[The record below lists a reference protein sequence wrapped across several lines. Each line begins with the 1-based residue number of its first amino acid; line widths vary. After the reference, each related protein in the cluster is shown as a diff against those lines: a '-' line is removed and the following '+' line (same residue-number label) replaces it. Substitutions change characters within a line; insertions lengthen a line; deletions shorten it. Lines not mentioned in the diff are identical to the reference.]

1 MTEDSSEKTQKDK
14 AQRRDWY
21 DDWTMSGYADSTPPP
36 NLNPNKMTPAMM
48 SDVMENT
55 YAKIGYKLNLLLTTG
70 QVLMEN
76 GADTHRIMLTM
87 IRVAEYMGIHWDK
100 VNLHIAYTTLMLNV
114 SDDDHSFTC
123 FRKCRKHVMD
133 LEAIA
138 DIGRLSWHALED
150 GYTLWQYDEALQEI
164 ASRGVCYSPV
174 KMAIGAGI
182 ATGGFC
188 LLFGS
193 DWVAFF
199 FCLICSAVGFMAR
212 KLCDDLEINKFIAI
226 AVGSFTATILSYFTH
241 LIPWSITPWHPMIAC
256 SLFLFPGIPLMNS
269 INDFLNEHIISGIT
283 RAMMGVLIAGGLTL
297 GVVTALESVVL
308 TNAFFSSIVIV
319 PAHTNLF
326 HYSIAGGLAAI
337 GFAIIFNIPPK
348 ILPYVAIGGM
358 ISSTVR
364 IVTTNIC
371 GVSMP
376 LGSFLGAGAVTI
388 IAMITARHIQF
399 PTRMLVIPSIIPM
412 IPGVLLYRLLFAVIN
427 IKDLNLD
434 SLLKA
439 FSNGVMAILIL
450 VGLAVGA
457 SLPYIFAS
465 KYLDRA
471 KWNRYSCLLKQFHS
485 HWKV

>member
-1 MTEDSSEKTQKDK
+1 MDGDCSKKTQKNK
-14 AQRRDWY
+14 EQQRDLY
-21 DDWTMSGYADSTPPP
+21 DDWTMSGYADCEPPK
-36 NLNPNKMTPAMM
+36 NMNPNKMTSAMM

-70 QVLMEN
+70 QLLMEN

-87 IRVAEYMGIHWDK
+87 TRVAEYMGIPWEK
-100 VNLHIAYTTLMLNV
+100 INLHIAYTTLMLNV

-138 DIGRLSWHALED
+138 DIGKLSWYALED
-150 GYTLWQYDEALQEI
+150 GYTLWQYDEALKEI
-164 ASRGVCYSPV
+164 TNRGVCYSPI
-174 KMAIGAGI
+174 KMALGAGV

-199 FCLICSAVGFMAR
+199 FCLFASAFGFLAR

-226 AVGSFTATILSYFTH
+226 SVGAFVATILSYFTH
-241 LIPWSITPWHPMIAC
+241 YLPWSITPWHPMIAC

-297 GVVTALESVVL
+297 GVVTALESVFL

-319 PAHTNLF
+319 PAHTNLL
-326 HYSIAGGLAAI
+326 HYSVAGGLAAI

-364 IVTTNIC
+364 IITTFVC
-371 GVSMP
+371 GVSLP
-376 LGSFLGAGAVTI
+376 FGSFLGAGTVAI
-388 IAMITARHIQF
+388 IAMVTARHIHF

-412 IPGVLLYRLLFAVIN
+412 IPGVLLYRFLFSVIN
-427 IKDLNLD
+427 LKDLTLENL
-434 SLLKA
+434 LTA
-439 FSNGVMAILIL
+439 VSNGVMAVLIL

-457 SLPYIFAS
+457 SIPYIFAS

-471 KWNRYSCLLKQFHS
+471 KWKRYSRLLKQFHS